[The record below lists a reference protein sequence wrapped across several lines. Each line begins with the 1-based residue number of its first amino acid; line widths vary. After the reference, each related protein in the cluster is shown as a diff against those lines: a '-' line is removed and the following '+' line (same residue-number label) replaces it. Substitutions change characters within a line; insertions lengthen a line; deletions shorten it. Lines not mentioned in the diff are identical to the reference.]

1 MNGRDRS
8 MPVSPWWIAALA
20 TAAAAALAATQLPP
34 PVIHFCSANCFTLV
48 LRDGQYV
55 REDGTSETWTIE
67 RFLADDVVLHR
78 HDLPTSWNG
87 GKTDVVYS
95 GRADNDRLADL
106 RVEGQLTPSMSM
118 AWGGALSTVPG
129 SNAER
134 DGAQP
139 QMSNNAR
146 LMHVPLPSSA
156 LPRTSAGGAVV
167 NPPVSAAPAGTP
179 LAVSP
184 SAAEPGKETTRIYV
198 LTEGPG
204 MNTTELLTY
213 TLDGERVAPHL
224 VLAREKSAAMAV
236 DARGEL
242 YVSHNAP
249 MDFTVVAYRP
259 DGTPDPGFPHF
270 PAIVKGL
277 AVSPAGNLYVLSQ
290 TEAMHQMPSL
300 GVVQVFTRDGHPIG
314 APIMTQLEDPTCVA
328 VAADGTI
335 YVASG
340 ISNAIVSFTATGQRT
355 SLVITDGLSRPQSM
369 AVDGAGKLYVLNGGP
384 QRLTTYTPD
393 GKRTTPNITALDVGS
408 RGLAVDGAG
417 RIYVSYA
424 RQLGL
429 YSPEGA
435 QTKLFGDVP
444 VSVHSIAVH

>member
-1 MNGRDRS
+1 MNKRNLAIFTVCSIGGWLAMRS
-8 MPVSPWWIAALA
+8 S
-20 TAAAAALAATQLPP
+20 TAWAETPLPP

-48 LRDGQYV
+48 LREGQYV
-55 REDGTSETWTIE
+55 REDSTSETWTIE
-67 RFLADDVVLHR
+67 RFLGDDVVLHR
-78 HDLPTSWNG
+78 HDPPTSWNG

-95 GRADNDRLADL
+95 GRIDRDRLADL

-118 AWGGALSTVPG
+118 AWGEALSTLPG

-134 DGAQP
+134 DAAQP
-139 QMSNNAR
+139 RTSGNAR

-156 LPRTSAGGAVV
+156 LPRADAGGAVV
-167 NPPVSAAPAGTP
+167 NPPVSAAPAVTP
-179 LAVSP
+179 LAVS
-184 SAAEPGKETTRIYV
+184 AAGTGNDPTRIYV

-204 MNTTELLTY
+204 MNTTELLTFK
-213 TLDGERVAPHL
+213 LDGERVAPHL
-224 VLAREKSAAMAV
+224 VLAKEKSAAMAV
-236 DARGEL
+236 DARGEI

-259 DGTPDPGFPHF
+259 DGSPDPAFPRI
-270 PAIVKGL
+270 PAIVKDL

-290 TEAMHQMPSL
+290 TEALHRTPSL

-314 APIMTQLEDPTCVA
+314 VPIMTQLEDPTCIA

-340 ISNAIVSFTATGQRT
+340 ISNSIVSFTATGQRT

-369 AVDGAGKLYVLNGGP
+369 AVGGDGKLYVLNGGP

-393 GKRTTPNITALDVGS
+393 GKRSTTNITSLNVDP
-408 RGLAVDGAG
+408 RGLAVDGAA
-417 RIYVSYA
+417 RIYVSYG

-435 QTKLFGDVP
+435 QIRLFGEVP